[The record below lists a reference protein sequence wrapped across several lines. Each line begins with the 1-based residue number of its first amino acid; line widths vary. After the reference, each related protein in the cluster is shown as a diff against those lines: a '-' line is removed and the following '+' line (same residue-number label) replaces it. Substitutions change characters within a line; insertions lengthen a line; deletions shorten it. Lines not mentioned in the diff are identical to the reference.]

1 MRDSLFAKE
10 ATGFLL
16 KKMLCRKYNLQLQQ
30 VNISLKIVVLEA
42 QHPIIM
48 S

>member
-1 MRDSLFAKE
+1 MCDSLFAKE

-16 KKMLCRKYNLQLQQ
+16 KKLLCRKHNLQLQR
-30 VNISLKIVVLEA
+30 VNISLKIVVPEA
-42 QHPIIM
+42 QHPIVM

>member
-1 MRDSLFAKE
+1 MRDNLFAKE

-16 KKMLCRKYNLQLQQ
+16 KKLLCRKHNLQLQR
-30 VNISLKIVVLEA
+30 VNIFLKIVVPEA
-42 QHPIIM
+42 QHPTVM

>member
-1 MRDSLFAKE
+1 MRDNLFAKE

-16 KKMLCRKYNLQLQQ
+16 KKLLCRKHNLQLQRI
-30 VNISLKIVVLEA
+30 NISLKIVVPEA
-42 QHPIIM
+42 QYPIVM